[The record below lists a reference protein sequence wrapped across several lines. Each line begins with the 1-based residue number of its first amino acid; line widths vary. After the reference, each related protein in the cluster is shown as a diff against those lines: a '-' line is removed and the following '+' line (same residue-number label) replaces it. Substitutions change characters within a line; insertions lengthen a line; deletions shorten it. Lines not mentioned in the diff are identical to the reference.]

1 MRCIFPCLQLIYFY
15 MDVGYHDVLFFFSLL
30 FGRSETLVLHC
41 LCPAETDG
49 DRQSTKTK
57 KNNKKKFEAGQ
68 GPLSKREGVILF
80 KNRSSGFFV
89 KVCYLAFL

>member
-15 MDVGYHDVLFFFSLL
+15 MDVGNHDVHFFSLL

-49 DRQSTKTK
+49 DRQSTKTGK
-57 KNNKKKFEAGQ
+57 KNNSKKSSKAGQ
-68 GPLSKREGVILF
+68 GLLSKREG
-80 KNRSSGFFV
+80 SSCLKIGQV
-89 KVCYLAFL
+89 AFL

>member
-15 MDVGYHDVLFFFSLL
+15 MDVGNHDVHFFSLL

-49 DRQSTKTK
+49 DRQSTKTE
-57 KNNKKKFEAGQ
+57 KKKPNTKKKKSSKAGQ
-68 GPLSKREGVILF
+68 GPLSKREGLSCLKIGQV
-80 KNRSSGFFV
+80 
-89 KVCYLAFL
+89 AFL

>member
-15 MDVGYHDVLFFFSLL
+15 MDVGNHDVHFFSLL

-49 DRQSTKTK
+49 DRQSTKTEKKKPNTKK
-57 KNNKKKFEAGQ
+57 KNPPKQVKTRF
-68 GPLSKREGVILF
+68 LRERGYPV
-80 KNRSSGFFV
+80 
-89 KVCYLAFL
+89 